1 MTGAEKSFMVNNE
14 QNFIKCFGN
23 KLDTLIGASQLHL
36 VVAEPCWKL
45 SCGCPAR
52 SGCVAC
58 AVDYVGSLSRIGGI
72 GFWCNRDDDVW
83 CVLVFF

>member
-1 MTGAEKSFMVNNE
+1 MTGAVKSFMVNSE

-45 SCGCPAR
+45 SCCCPAR
-52 SGCVAC
+52 PRYVAC
-58 AVDYVGSLSRIGGI
+58 AVDDVGFLSRVGGI
-72 GFWCNRDDDVW
+72 SFWCNGNDVW
-83 CVLVFF
+83 CVLVS